1 MAAEGKFDL
10 NDDLVTVTK
19 AKLEISGGPEEDKG
33 TMGYADDMKAGAD
46 QAPSESSIPLSP
58 QWLYAKPT
66 ETKTEI
72 RPPSSLSIG
81 NLSDPNQ
88 KEGDKKDWRKVAPES
103 ERARRWREEERE
115 TGLLGGRDRRKV
127 DRRVE
132 NISTRDGTESRNL
145 NSSDRRH
152 DSTNR
157 IPAHEARRDN
167 KWSSRWGPEDKE
179 KEARPEKRADD
190 KEEVSGDNQ
199 FVGAAN
205 RAVVERDSE
214 ARDKWRPRHR
224 SESNSSTQA
233 PFRAAPEKGKVEAT
247 SRGFTLGRGR
257 GRALP
262 LSKDSFGSPIGVAPS
277 EGKEASSVKLSFP
290 ADTFRYP
297 RGKLLDIYRVRKE
310 TQFFASMPSM
320 DAPASLTKV
329 DSVEPFAFSA
339 PDVEEEAA
347 LRDIWEGKITSSSP
361 KITNVTE
368 NHTDLDS
375 KEECLGVLSAD
386 VFGDNAIVNF
396 PDVLNCDA
404 SVTELNFAIPEEEPQ
419 VVEVVSA
426 ELPLTAQKS
435 PDGKENTT
443 KNVEGQLSTDSV
455 ATKRSLFDDADR
467 VAFDVHAKLH
477 DKMDSLLVSKNLG
490 DGQIH
495 NLQQSQNIYGVW
507 KGGISPEEL
516 TLCYRDPQGV
526 IQGPFLGVDIIS
538 WFDQGFF
545 GTDLPVRLADAP
557 EGTSFQALG
566 DLMPYLNVGESH
578 NDSMGLT
585 PNFEQTAGALGG
597 SLELP
602 ASVTASEADM
612 LPLANQSWRVPEFDT
627 MPNQQA
633 YSGLTEHDSSSQ
645 LAYSDGK
652 HFPDSVAQ
660 DEEIVFPGRPRS
672 GGFPI
677 GELLGGNDG
686 QLVNPPGHSPHPNG
700 LGETGISAQ
709 NDDKLHPF
717 GILLSE
723 IKGTHP
729 TEDQNN
735 IGMHGHLLGL
745 TRERIA
751 PFDGVADA
759 HVTENSWPEFYRT
772 DPVASANTNRSAV
785 GAHHLVS
792 IEQEAMR
799 RELDEQLILQQ
810 LQQQHLQ
817 QSQRLSQ
824 ISHLNEVPL
833 GQGAMHNS
841 IHQHLTHQSMG
852 ELEQILALQQR
863 QRQLEIQQEIQR
875 QQLLQQQHIPTLM
888 LNQEQQSLSRQ
899 ILLEQLG
906 HRHLNDPG
914 FPQSQFDVSRRNAL
928 DQVLLKQRLAQELQ
942 LRSQHN
948 SGSDPYLEQYMQVNR
963 GQVAHRENQNDL
975 LPPVGAMIKD
985 LLVWKRQERQQEQLQ
1000 ARQLAMGLRHGPE
1013 MEERR
1018 TIGSVW
1024 SMDEPDQ
1031 FSRGT
1036 SGFHRGLS
1044 AGISPFGDVFQQP
1057 QMSTHDVQPMHLDPD
1072 LQLQERLRLGL
1083 YDPGVL
1089 PNENL
1094 IGPSADVGMD
1104 LDIAS
1109 AVARFKGIDIQG
1121 PPKRTSQMGLFSA
1134 SQPQQHPY
1142 VSNEFPASNL
1152 DAVERQWAKADNHR
1166 SNDWIERRV
1175 NAMRRKGELE
1185 IKMNSDDMESWS
1197 SAGYDEE
1204 SSRRSLME
1212 LLSRKSS
1219 SSEPHQVNNNIEGRP
1234 PSGLPG
1240 SRDQLFS
1247 LGQDREAGLNNL
1259 AGGASF
1265 SYISGEQSQSSL
1277 LDDSIGRLP
1286 STGRLHGHSNSGIL
1300 IERESLLPATKQS
1313 SQAAYQS
1320 SDMVG
1325 QPLEERALSETER
1338 TKLLPKNEGTA
1349 KGSASKML
1357 EGIPQQAGI
1366 SLDGEEIQTNSS
1378 VSHGSSGFAGGQG
1391 GFYNE
1396 KMGRSNSFTEQ
1407 IGADWVPTVLARGSD
1422 VLAKRP
1428 PIPHALLPV
1437 EGLSDPVT
1445 DLGTRGVTQAVGP
1458 SDVNQAPEATV
1469 SLKKDMRFRRTSSC
1483 NDADVSDPSFVDML
1497 KKPPQPDTQAGP
1509 AAADSTDGA
1518 QSAKSGKKKAK
1529 KGRQIDPKLL
1539 GFKVTSN
1546 RIMMGEIQRI
1556 DD

>member
-10 NDDLVTVTK
+10 HDDLVTATK
-19 AKLEISGGPEEDKG
+19 AKLEISGRSEDDKG
-33 TMGYADDMKAGAD
+33 TMGYADDMKAAGAD

-66 ETKTEI
+66 ETRMEI

-81 NLSDPNQ
+81 NSNDPNQ

-115 TGLLGGRDRRKV
+115 TGLLGGGRDRRKL

-132 NISTRDGTESRNL
+132 NVSTRDGTESRNL
-145 NSSDRRH
+145 NNSDRRH
-152 DSTNR
+152 DSSNR
-157 IPAHEARRDN
+157 IPAHETRRDN

-190 KEEVSGDNQ
+190 KEESGDNQ
-199 FVGAAN
+199 SVGTGN

-214 ARDKWRPRHR
+214 SRDKWRPRHR

-233 PFRAAPEKGKVEAT
+233 PFRAAPEKGKTEAT
-247 SRGFTLGRGR
+247 SRGFPSGRGR

-262 LSKDSFGSPIGVAPS
+262 LLKDSFGSPIGAAQS

-290 ADTFRYP
+290 DDTFRYP
-297 RGKLLDIYRVRKE
+297 RGKLLDIYRVQKE
-310 TQFFASMPSM
+310 TQLFASIPSM
-320 DAPASLTKV
+320 EAPASLTKV

-347 LRDIWEGKITSSSP
+347 LKDIWEGKITSSSP
-361 KITNVTE
+361 KIAKATE
-368 NHTDLDS
+368 NYTDLDN
-375 KEECLGVLSAD
+375 KEGSLGVLSAD
-386 VFGDNAIVNF
+386 VFGDDVIGNF
-396 PDVLNCDA
+396 PDVFNSDT
-404 SVTELNFAIPEEEPQ
+404 SVTEVKNAVQEEEPQ

-426 ELPLTAQKS
+426 ELPGTAQKS
-435 PDGKENTT
+435 PDGMENTT

-455 ATKRSLFDDADR
+455 ATKPSLFDEAVR
-467 VAFDVHAKLH
+467 VAFDIHAKLP
-477 DKMDSLLVSKNLG
+477 DKMDSLLVFENLG

-545 GTDLPVRLADAP
+545 GTDLPVQLADAP
-557 EGTSFQALG
+557 EGTPFQSLG

-578 NDSMGLT
+578 NDSMGLS
-585 PNFEQTAGALGG
+585 PNIEQAAGALGG

-602 ASVTASEADM
+602 ASVIATESDM
-612 LPLANQSWRVPEFDT
+612 LPLANQSWRVPEFNT
-627 MPNQQA
+627 MPNQQP
-633 YSGLTEHDSSSQ
+633 YSGLMEHDSSSQ
-645 LAYSDGK
+645 CAYSDGK
-652 HFPDSVAQ
+652 QFPDSVAQ
-660 DEEIVFPGRPRS
+660 DEEIVGRPRS
-672 GGFPI
+672 GGFPTGVI
-677 GELLGGNDG
+677 LGGNDG
-686 QLVNPPGHSPHPNG
+686 ELVNPLGHSHHPNG
-700 LGETGISAQ
+700 LGETGISTQ

-729 TEDQNN
+729 TEEQNN
-735 IGMHGHLLGL
+735 IGMQGHLLGH
-745 TRERIA
+745 TGERVA

-785 GAHHLVS
+785 GAHNLVS

-810 LQQQHLQ
+810 LQQHHLQ

-824 ISHLNEVPL
+824 ISHLNELPL
-833 GQGAMHNS
+833 RPGAMRNS
-841 IHQHLTHQSMG
+841 IRQHLTDQSMG

-863 QRQLEIQQEIQR
+863 QRQLEIKQEIQR
-875 QQLLQQQHIPTLM
+875 QQLLQQQHIPTPM
-888 LNQEQQSLSRQ
+888 LNHEQQSLSRQ

-914 FPQSQFDVSRRNAL
+914 FPQSQFDVSRGSAL
-928 DQVLLKQRLAQELQ
+928 DQALLKQRLAQELQ

-948 SGSDPYLEQYMQVNR
+948 SVSDPYLEQYMQVNR
-963 GQVAHRENQNDL
+963 GQVAHRESQNYL

-985 LLVWKRQERQQEQLQ
+985 LLFWKRQERQQEQLQ

-1024 SMDEPDQ
+1024 SMDEPDR

-1036 SGFHRGLS
+1036 SGFHRGHS
-1044 AGISPFGDVFQQP
+1044 GGISPFGDVFQQP

-1083 YDPGVL
+1083 YDPGAL

-1109 AVARFKGIDIQG
+1109 AVARFKGIDIQA
-1121 PPKRTSQMGLFSA
+1121 PPKRTSQMGLFSS

-1142 VSNEFPASNL
+1142 VPNEFPASNL
-1152 DAVERQWAKADNHR
+1152 DAVEGRWAKADNRR
-1166 SNDWIERRV
+1166 SNDWIERPV
-1175 NAMRRKGELE
+1175 NAMRRKDEFE

-1234 PSGLPG
+1234 PSGLPA

-1247 LGQDREAGLNNL
+1247 LGQDREAGLNNS
-1259 AGGASF
+1259 AGEPSF
-1265 SYISGEQSQSSL
+1265 SYISGEQLQSSL
-1277 LDDSIGRLP
+1277 LDDSIGRLQ
-1286 STGRLHGHSNSGIL
+1286 STGRLHGHSISGIL
-1300 IERESLLPATKQS
+1300 IERESLLPATKQT

-1325 QPLEERALSETER
+1325 QPLVERALSETQR
-1338 TKLLPKNEGTA
+1338 IKLLPKNEGTA

-1357 EGIPQQAGI
+1357 EGIPKQASI

-1378 VSHGSSGFAGGQG
+1378 VSHGSSGFAGGEG

-1407 IGADWVPTVLARGSD
+1407 IAADRTPTRE
-1422 VLAKRP
+1422 RP
-1428 PIPHALLPV
+1428 PIPHALSPV

-1445 DLGTRGVTQAVGP
+1445 DPGTRGVTQAVDP
-1458 SDVNQAPEATV
+1458 SDVTQAPEATV
-1469 SLKKDMRFRRTSSC
+1469 SMKKDMRFRRISSC
-1483 NDADVSDPSFVDML
+1483 SDADVSDPSFVDML

-1546 RIMMGEIQRI
+1546 RIMMGEIQRM